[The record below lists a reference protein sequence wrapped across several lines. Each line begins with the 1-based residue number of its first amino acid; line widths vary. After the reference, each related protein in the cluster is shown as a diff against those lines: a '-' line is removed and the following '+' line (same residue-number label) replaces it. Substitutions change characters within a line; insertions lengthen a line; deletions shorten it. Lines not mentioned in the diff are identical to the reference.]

1 VRKVSVTKHTEDV
14 LKDAKKRY
22 NLKNYTEA
30 MDKVAAVYEAAVVG
44 IKPEFAASIKRAL
57 KEGKKGK
64 RYHTAKEMM
73 DDIRDDV

>member
-1 VRKVSVTKHTEDV
+1 
-14 LKDAKKRY
+14 
-22 NLKNYTEA
+22 

-44 IKPEFAASIKRAL
+44 IRPEFAASIKRAL
-57 KEGKKGK
+57 KEGKKGR